1 MRASIF
7 SATAST
13 PSLEAL
19 IRLIVLL
26 AAVALLVFGL
36 LFPLFAMLVKSLQDR
51 SGDFIG
57 LANFVQY
64 FQTPAL
70 VNSIANS
77 LRVAFT
83 TTVVVAGLAFL
94 CAYGITRTCMP
105 GKRLFRMLAIL
116 PILAPSLLPA
126 ISLVYLFGNQGFL
139 SDVLAGHSI
148 YGPIGIVMGMS
159 FWIFPMR

>member
-1 MRASIF
+1 MIAESF
-7 SATAST
+7 VKSATK
-13 PSLEAL
+13 PSLESL
-19 IRLIVLL
+19 IRLLALL
-26 AAVALLVFGL
+26 AGVALLVVGL
-36 LFPLFAMLVKSLQDR
+36 LFPLVTMLIKSLQNR
-51 SGDFIG
+51 AGDFIG
-57 LANFVQY
+57 LANFAHY

-77 LRVAFT
+77 LRVALMT
-83 TTVVVAGLAFL
+83 TGVVVGLAFL

-139 SDVLAGHSI
+139 RDLLVGHSV
-148 YGPIGIVMGMS
+148 YDPSALSWG
-159 FWIFPMR
+159 